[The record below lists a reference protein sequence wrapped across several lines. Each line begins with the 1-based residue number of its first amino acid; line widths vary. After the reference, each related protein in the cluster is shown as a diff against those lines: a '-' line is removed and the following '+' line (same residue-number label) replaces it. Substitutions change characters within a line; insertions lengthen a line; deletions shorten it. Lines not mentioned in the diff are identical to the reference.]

1 MASQDETAYNTRI
14 ETNRWESFTRLAFS
28 YFADPEYDVEQNFKL
43 QEGSYELVFTDEDRD
58 EEVVF
63 VYGGSPPD
71 MTREYLQQMQK
82 LFEGSTELSKSWTD
96 MMTRRDG

>member
-1 MASQDETAYNTRI
+1 MANGDETRYNTRV

-28 YFADPEYDVEQNFKL
+28 YFADPEYDVEQEFKL
-43 QEGSYELVFTDEDRD
+43 EEGSYELRFADEDRD

-71 MTREYLQQMQK
+71 MTQEYLQQMQK
-82 LFEGSTELSKSWTD
+82 LFEGSTELSKTWTD
-96 MMTRRDG
+96 MLKRSDR

>member
-1 MASQDETAYNTRI
+1 MVNQDTTGYNTRI

-28 YFADPEYDVEQNFKL
+28 YFADPEYDVEQEFRPE
-43 QEGSYELVFTDEDRD
+43 EGSYELRFTDEDRD

-82 LFEGSTELSKSWTD
+82 VFEGSTELTKAWTS
-96 MMTRRDG
+96 MLK

>member
-1 MASQDETAYNTRI
+1 MADLDDTRYNTRI

-28 YFADPEYDVEQNFKL
+28 YFADPEYAVEQEFKFE
-43 QEGSYELVFTDEDRD
+43 EGSYELRFTDEERD

-71 MTREYLQQMQK
+71 MTQEYLQQMQK
-82 LFEGSTELSKSWTD
+82 VFKGSTELTDVWTS
-96 MMTRRDG
+96 RLK

>member
-1 MASQDETAYNTRI
+1 MTNQDTTRYNTRV

-28 YFADPEYDVEQNFKL
+28 YFADPEYDVEQEFKFE
-43 QEGSYELVFTDEDRD
+43 EGSYELRFTDEDRD

-71 MTREYLQQMQK
+71 MTQEYLQQMQK
-82 LFEGSTELSKSWTD
+82 VFEGSTDLTNAWTS
-96 MMTRRDG
+96 MLK

>member
-1 MASQDETAYNTRI
+1 MTGQDDTRYHTRI

-28 YFADPEYDVEQNFKL
+28 YFADPEYDVEREFKPE
-43 QEGSYELVFTDEDRD
+43 EGSYELRFTDEQRD

-82 LFEGSTELSKSWTD
+82 VFEGSTELANVWTS
-96 MMTRRDG
+96 RLQ

>member
-1 MASQDETAYNTRI
+1 MANQNTTRYNTRV

-28 YFADPEYDVEQNFKL
+28 YFADPEYDVEQDFKL
-43 QEGSYELVFTDEDRD
+43 EEGSYELRFTDEDRD

-71 MTREYLQQMQK
+71 MTQEYLQQMQK
-82 LFEGSTELSKSWTD
+82 TFEGSTELTKAWTS
-96 MMTRRDG
+96 MLK